1 MNNYSEEEIRS
12 KAQDTLACIYKGI
25 EHYNTVQKLSQTYL
39 SFCESSEAKRLGIK
53 YKHVNNEAETR
64 LLFEIICLATFYT
77 SLIAPKYFPT
87 REIFRKEPQYEPIR
101 YFNNQVGKYLV
112 EMCNREGMTDLKE
125 ITVISIEPEIDF
137 GLGEALNPLNRLI
150 EYAKC
155 FAEQP
160 GAEAERFGKYIGKS
174 LDPYHYPILELLGG
188 FEAKGLLTIA
198 DSAMK
203 GVFN

>member
-1 MNNYSEEEIRS
+1 MNNHSEEEIRS
-12 KAQDTLACIYKGI
+12 KAQSALAYIYKGI
-25 EHYNTVQKLSQTYL
+25 KHHNTVQKLSQTYL
-39 SFCESSEAKRLGIK
+39 SFCESSEAKQLGIK
-53 YKHVNNEAETR
+53 YKHINNEVKTR
-64 LLFEIICLATFYT
+64 LLFELICLAAFYT

-87 REIFRKEPQYEPIR
+87 QEIFRKELPYEPIR

-112 EMCNREGMTDLKE
+112 EMCNKEGMTDLKE

-137 GLGEALNPLNRLI
+137 GLGEVLNPLNRLI

-155 FAEQP
+155 SAEQP
-160 GAEAERFGKYIGKS
+160 GTEAEHFGKYIGKS

-203 GVFN
+203 GVFD